1 MGQSPL
7 SQASDD
13 RLLDMLFAGE
23 EIEEEIELEGARVA
37 VTSHRLLAFMPEGG
51 ERRFDHE
58 DRPNVLDARV
68 QSAGHPDYLSWCVRS
83 FIYGLLLVGSGYLLN
98 SSGLLTNSG
107 DTNTPNTQAVAG
119 IQQMIG
125 TMADAFSLLTSV
137 LLLVGGILLV
147 AAIVLGILYLLTRS
161 EELIIER
168 AGRDPIRIPINGNEA
183 EDAACRIRAA
193 VGTSSKPSID

>member
-1 MGQSPL
+1 MEQSPL

-23 EIEEEIELEGARVA
+23 EIEEEIELEGARIA

-68 QSAGHPDYLSWCVRS
+68 QAAGKPDYLSWSVRS
-83 FIYGLLLVGSGYLLN
+83 FVYGLLLVGCGYLLN
-98 SSGLLTNSG
+98 SSGLLTNLDG
-107 DTNTPNTQAVAG
+107 TTPTEGGVILG
-119 IQQMIG
+119 LQQMVG
-125 TMADAFSLLTSV
+125 MMVSAFTLLTSV
-137 LLLVGGILLV
+137 LLPVGGVLLL
-147 AAIVLGILYLLTRS
+147 AAAVFGALYVTTRS

-168 AGRDPIRIPINGNEA
+168 AGRDPIRVPVNGDEA
-183 EDAACRIRAA
+183 KDAARRIRAA
-193 VGTSSKPSID
+193 VGTSSKPSAD

>member
-1 MGQSPL
+1 MEQSPL

-23 EIEEEIELEGARVA
+23 EIEEEIELEGARIA

-68 QSAGHPDYLSWCVRS
+68 QAAGKPDYLSWSVRS
-83 FIYGLLLVGSGYLLN
+83 FVYGLLLVGCGYLLN
-98 SSGLLTNSG
+98 SSGLLTNLDGTTSTDG
-107 DTNTPNTQAVAG
+107 GVILG
-119 IQQMIG
+119 LQQMVG
-125 TMADAFSLLTSV
+125 MMVSAFTLLTSV
-137 LLLVGGILLV
+137 LLPVGGVLLL
-147 AAIVLGILYLLTRS
+147 AAAVFGALYVTTRS

-168 AGRDPIRIPINGNEA
+168 AGRDPIRVPVDGDEA
-183 EDAACRIRAA
+183 KDAARRIRAA
-193 VGTSSKPSID
+193 VGTSSKPSAD

>member
-1 MGQSPL
+1 MEQSPL

-23 EIEEEIELEGARVA
+23 EIEEEIELEGARIA

-68 QSAGHPDYLSWCVRS
+68 QAAGKPDYLSWSVRS
-83 FIYGLLLVGSGYLLN
+83 FVYGLLLVGCGYLLN
-98 SSGLLTNSG
+98 SSGLLTNLDGTTPTEG
-107 DTNTPNTQAVAG
+107 DVILG
-119 IQQMIG
+119 LQQMVG
-125 TMADAFSLLTSV
+125 MMVSAFTLLTSV
-137 LLLVGGILLV
+137 LLPVGGVLLL
-147 AAIVLGILYLLTRS
+147 AAAVFGALYVTTRS

-168 AGRDPIRIPINGNEA
+168 AGRDPIRVPVNGDEA
-183 EDAACRIRAA
+183 KDAARRIRAA
-193 VGTSSKPSID
+193 VGTSSKPSAD

>member
-1 MGQSPL
+1 MEKSPL

-23 EIEEEIELEGARVA
+23 EIEEEIELEGARIA

-68 QSAGHPDYLSWCVRS
+68 QAAGRPDYRSWSVKS
-83 FIYGLLLVGSGYLLN
+83 FVYGLLLVGCGYLLN
-98 SSGLLTNSG
+98 SSGLLTAFDNAKSA
-107 DTNTPNTQAVAG
+107 NQQALLA
-119 IQQMIG
+119 IQQMVG
-125 TMADAFSLLTSV
+125 TMVSAFSLLASI
-137 LLLVGGILLV
+137 LLPVGGTLVLV
-147 AAIVLGILYLLTRS
+147 ALVFAVLYFMTRS

-168 AGRDPIRIPINGNEA
+168 AGRDPIRIPVDASEA
-183 EDAACRIRAA
+183 EDAARRIRAA
-193 VGTSSKPSID
+193 VGTSSKPSAD

>member
-1 MGQSPL
+1 MEQSPL

-23 EIEEEIELEGARVA
+23 EIKEEIELEGARIA

-58 DRPNVLDARV
+58 DRPNVLDACV
-68 QSAGHPDYLSWCVRS
+68 QAAGRPDYLSWSVKS
-83 FIYGLLLVGSGYLLN
+83 FVYGLLLVGCGYLLN
-98 SSGLLTNSG
+98 SSGLLTEFDSARSA
-107 DTNTPNTQAVAG
+107 DQQALLAV
-119 IQQMIG
+119 QQMVG
-125 TMADAFSLLTSV
+125 TMVSAFSLLASI
-137 LLLVGGILLV
+137 LLPVGGILVLAALV
-147 AAIVLGILYLLTRS
+147 FAALYFVTRS

-168 AGRDPIRIPINGNEA
+168 AGRGPIRIPVDGSEA

-193 VGTSSKPSID
+193 IGTHSKPSAD